1 MLFVPDDVAVKQNRV
16 GDYNLPVASQEI
28 FVVVWIVVYVF
39 KIRGRVVH
47 EWAICGDLRYV

>member
-28 FVVVWIVVYVF
+28 FVVQVQ
-39 KIRGRVVH
+39 RPNQNR
-47 EWAICGDLRYV
+47 AR